1 MLSVDG
7 HSQGGSAEG
16 SWRAQVH
23 DGQAAHKPMSDRPA
37 LPRLWTLLSD
47 TAGDNAQVL
56 ALVDALGWPFEIHRF
71 QNRKG
76 AMTANLL
83 LGPVLPAMVKHVS
96 GDFGPPWPDLVIAAG
111 TPSEPL
117 CAQIRSESRRA
128 NHPVYQVFL
137 GRPWTKPELYDLIVT
152 TPQYWVPPAANVMT
166 IELPLHRARSA
177 DSARVAALW
186 TPRIAHLPRP
196 YVAVFLGGS
205 ISRYTLDTRAAAR
218 LALEASALVAPMGGS
233 LLICG
238 SYRTPRHVT
247 TVLAEN
253 LEVPRHIF
261 DWYQGSRDNPYL
273 AFLGLADQFIV
284 TGDSMTMLAEACATG
299 KPVHIFDLGEGR
311 YGMREPAAPQGS
323 VVVRHPWLV
332 SALRARVKD
341 TQVKLINLV
350 LPVRFRRDTRN
361 IHRRLVQSGRAV
373 WLGDAFPSGRAP
385 VPQVSSRDA
394 DEVAARIRKEMGLD

>member
-1 MLSVDG
+1 MLSVGG
-7 HSQGGSAEG
+7 HSQCGSAEG
-16 SWRAQVH
+16 SWREQLR
-23 DGQAAHKPMSDRPA
+23 GGRAAGEPMSDRPA
-37 LPRLWTLLSD
+37 LPRLWALLSD

-56 ALVDALGWPFEIHRF
+56 ALADALGWPFEIHRF

-83 LGPVLPAMVKHVS
+83 WGSVLPAMVKHVS
-96 GDFGPPWPDLVIAAG
+96 GHFGPPWPDLVIAAG

-117 CAQIRSESRRA
+117 CGRIRSESRRA

-137 GRPWTKPELYDLIVT
+137 GRPWAKLELYDLVVT
-152 TPQYWVPPAANVMT
+152 TPQYRVPCAPSVMV
-166 IELPLHRARSA
+166 IDLPLHQAKFA
-177 DSARVAALW
+177 DSAHEAALW
-186 TPRIAHLPRP
+186 APRIAHLPKP
-196 YVAVFLGGS
+196 HIAVFVGGG
-205 ISRYTLDTRAAAR
+205 ISRYTFDTRAAKR

-273 AFLGLADQFIV
+273 ALLGLADQFIV

-311 YGMREPAAPQGS
+311 YGMREPAAPQGR

-361 IHRRLVQSGRAV
+361 IHRKLVQSGRAV
-373 WLGDAFPSGRAP
+373 WLGDAFPPGRAP